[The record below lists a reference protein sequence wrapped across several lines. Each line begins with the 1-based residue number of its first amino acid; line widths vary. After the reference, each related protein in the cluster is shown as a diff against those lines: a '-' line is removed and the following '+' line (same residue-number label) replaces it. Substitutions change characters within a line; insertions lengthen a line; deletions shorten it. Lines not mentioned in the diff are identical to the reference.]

1 PDIPHDVHVADVIA
15 LPRIDRAAI
24 GRLCH
29 RPLLLRFLPYILDT
43 VPYQKR
49 AGNTSP
55 YQESVRILS
64 ESKSVKQGCS
74 LRRKSPI
81 SCWEKAD
88 AARPGRPGRI
98 MISRSR
104 RPLQVLVALGVVAAA
119 LLDPLHAAIAV
130 GRLVGVV
137 LVDAGVHASLAG
149 GLLGVFR
156 IDRIGEYRV
165 AHR

>member
-1 PDIPHDVHVADVIA
+1 VADLEQPAPDLDDIAGQQLALVGDVLLHRRHAAAGLAQIGRRQPEPREEIPVGLVEFPDIPHDVHVADVIA

-104 RPLQVLVALGVVAAA
+104 RPLQV
-119 LLDPLHAAIAV
+119 
-130 GRLVGVV
+130 
-137 LVDAGVHASLAG
+137 
-149 GLLGVFR
+149 
-156 IDRIGEYRV
+156 
-165 AHR
+165 